1 MIPGLTD
8 VRYGKEKASF
18 PRSIGHDR
26 WNWGERALPFGPI
39 AWAGAGLL
47 PASSDLAI
55 PIVSGTVLTAFI
67 GVRPANHC
75 SFGSFLRN
83 H

>member
-1 MIPGLTD
+1 M
-8 VRYGKEKASF
+8 
-18 PRSIGHDR
+18 
-26 WNWGERALPFGPI
+26 
-39 AWAGAGLL
+39 

-55 PIVSGTVLTAFI
+55 PIVPEVVLTVCI
-67 GVRPANHC
+67 GVRLANDL